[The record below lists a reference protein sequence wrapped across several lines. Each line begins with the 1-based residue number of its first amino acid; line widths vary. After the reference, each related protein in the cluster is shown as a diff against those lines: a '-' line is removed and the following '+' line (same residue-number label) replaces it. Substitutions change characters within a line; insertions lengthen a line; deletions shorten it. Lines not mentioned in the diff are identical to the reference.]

1 MYRHDVSDHSW
12 IQPHVRYYAQNP
24 ASFYTT
30 GLAAGAP
37 LPAFA
42 SSDYRLGPLHTMTVG
57 MSFGFRVAASAG
69 EWTIRPEYIRQS
81 LAGSHPHEDDGSPEP
96 ADDGKLAQTAAAAS
110 ALSLELP
117 PLDILSLVV
126 AYSRHF

>member
-1 MYRHDVSDHSW
+1 
-12 IQPHVRYYAQNP
+12 
-24 ASFYTT
+24 
-30 GLAAGAP
+30 
-37 LPAFA
+37 
-42 SSDYRLGPLHTMTVG
+42 MTVG

-81 LAGSHPHEDDGSPEP
+81 LAVSHPHEEDGGREP
-96 ADDGKLAQTAAAAS
+96 SDDGKLAQTTVAAS

-126 AYSRHF
+126 AYSRRF